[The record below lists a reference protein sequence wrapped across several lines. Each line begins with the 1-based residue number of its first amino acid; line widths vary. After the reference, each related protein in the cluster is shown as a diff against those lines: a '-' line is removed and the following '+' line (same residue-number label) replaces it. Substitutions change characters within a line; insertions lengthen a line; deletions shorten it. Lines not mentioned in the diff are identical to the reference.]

1 MQSFKGKIDCYMT
14 VKTELDSAMMP
25 NIDVTQVSMHMGGK
39 RLVLLDGETFAKL
52 SKILMFK
59 NKKENIIDTLS
70 FNVLLDSGKVT
81 VLPFVTNIDRYSA
94 VVGGT
99 QDLDMNMNYHVSI
112 IKSPLPFKA
121 GVNIKGTP
129 SKLDFDITTA
139 KLKKKAKAEEQAKND
154 ALSFQRRIAII
165 RDTYNMSGLPL
176 PKRLMSEQERQQ
188 AEMDERMRQAVAES
202 EAEDDEEE
210 EEEAPIPLEAD
221 STITITATEISTDE

>member
-1 MQSFKGKIDCYMT
+1 
-14 VKTELDSAMMP
+14 
-25 NIDVTQVSMHMGGK
+25 MHIGGK
-39 RLVLLDGETFAKL
+39 KLVLLDGETFSKL

-70 FNVLLDSGKVT
+70 FNVLLDSGKIT

-121 GVNIKGTP
+121 GVNVKGTP

-139 KLKKKAKAEEQAKND
+139 KLKKKATPEEQAKND
-154 ALSFQRRIAII
+154 AISLQRRIAIV
-165 RDTYNMSGLPL
+165 RDTYSMSGLPL
-176 PKRLMSEQERQQ
+176 PKRLMNEQEQQQ
-188 AEMDERMRQAVAES
+188 AEMEERMRQAIAES
-202 EAEDDEEE
+202 EAEDDEEP
-210 EEEAPIPLEAD
+210 EEALVPLD
-221 STITITATEISTDE
+221 TTTIITATTATKIGNGD